1 MFAVALACGV
11 AAAAM
16 MATMT
21 RGRWHLVEYGDILFF
36 STQGF
41 RHTRF
46 QSFHAFVHD
55 TEVRSRRKP
64 DSFGGVTDQFRV
76 ALRIDQESVGASQH
90 GDILG
95 PDQSRDGGTVD
106 FHIYRIYRE
115 KKPCG
120 MV

>member
-76 ALRIDQESVGASQH
+76 ALRISQESMGASQH

-106 FHIYRIYRE
+106 FHI
-115 KKPCG
+115 
-120 MV
+120 